1 MSILNYILGIPAVFA
16 QVSSN
21 TASDVGGQTSNE
33 LAKLVAN
40 VFQQIPLWIVA
51 IIVSFVSYFVAI
63 AVRRSIELKLSK
75 EGIEEEHR
83 EIQII
88 AGRSAFF
95 CTLTLG
101 ITIALSIVGI
111 DLKPIVAA
119 GAFGL
124 GFALQDII
132 MNLIAGMMILAA
144 RHFTIGDVITVGAV
158 TGKIVEIQ
166 TRATIIKG
174 FDGTKV
180 IVPNAELFSN
190 VVISKTS
197 NPFRKI
203 SFLMGV
209 GYGSDLKQVMALTLA
224 VVNSIPWVL
233 KKPKSSVIFSAWG
246 DSTIDFKINVWIDSK
261 GGKFVKVKNRVIM
274 DLTNAY
280 DEAGVDIPYP
290 IQTVKL
296 DKGDQAEL
304 DQDAISKKMNQVK
317 GKYKTKS
324 LSKEQA
330 ASLVTTA
337 SAEQAPGGQSWLQS
351 AFKQVGQF
359 NNPAPVMATEEATAG
374 PVPISTVQIST
385 AAPIQ
390 ISTTEAAPVVAQ
402 AAPTATVEAA
412 PAPSTTPSAPVSAN
426 AEGQNWLQQA
436 MQQQAAQQ
444 PVQQN
449 PVPVTSQPAPAETV
463 QPSAPVI
470 APVEQ
475 AATIAATASAP
486 IPSAVE
492 ATPTV
497 STNIPPS
504 IPTNTGGTIAL

>member
-1 MSILNYILGIPAVFA
+1 VNILNYILGIPAAFA

-21 TASDVGGQTSNE
+21 AASDVSGQTGNE

-51 IIVSFVSYFVAI
+51 IIVSVASYLVAI

-88 AGRSAFF
+88 AGRTAFF
-95 CTLTLG
+95 GTLTLG

-203 SFLMGV
+203 SFVMGV
-209 GYGSDLKQVMALTLA
+209 GYGSDLKKVMALTLA

-274 DLTNAY
+274 DLTTAY
-280 DEAGVDIPYP
+280 DEAGVVIPYP
-290 IQTVKL
+290 IQTIL
-296 DKGDQAEL
+296 MDKGDQAEI
-304 DQDAISKKMNQVK
+304 DQDAISKKMNQIK
-317 GKYKTKS
+317 EKYKAKS
-324 LSKEQA
+324 LSREQA
-330 ASLVTTA
+330 AAIVTAA
-337 SAEQAPGGQSWLQS
+337 SVEQAPGGQTWLQN
-351 AFKQVGQF
+351 AFKQVSQL
-359 NNPAPVMATEEATAG
+359 NNPQTMVA
-374 PVPISTVQIST
+374 
-385 AAPIQ
+385 
-390 ISTTEAAPVVAQ
+390 EAAVV
-402 AAPTATVEAA
+402 A
-412 PAPSTTPSAPVSAN
+412 PAPTITIEPIP
-426 AEGQNWLQQA
+426 
-436 MQQQAAQQ
+436 MT
-444 PVQQN
+444 
-449 PVPVTSQPAPAETV
+449 VPVT
-463 QPSAPVI
+463 

-475 AATIAATASAP
+475 VPAALTPATPNVASAEAQMITVPALSTAAEAPVAATPTLPAIPAAEAIMVSTSAP
-486 IPSAVE
+486 IN
-492 ATPTV
+492 PT
-497 STNIPPS
+497 
-504 IPTNTGGTIAL
+504 GTIAL

>member
-1 MSILNYILGIPAVFA
+1 MSILNYILGIPAAIA

-21 TASDVGGQTSNE
+21 AANDVGSQTGNE
-33 LAKLVAN
+33 FGKLLANLL
-40 VFQQIPLWIVA
+40 QQIPLWIVA
-51 IIVSFVSYFVAI
+51 IIVAFGSYLVAI

-83 EIQII
+83 EVQII

-95 CTLTLG
+95 CTLILG

-144 RHFTIGDVITVGAV
+144 RHFTIGDVITVSGI
-158 TGKIVEIQ
+158 TGRIIEIQ

-190 VVISKTS
+190 VVVSKTS

-203 SFLMGV
+203 SFMMGV

-233 KKPKSSVIFSAWG
+233 KKPRSSVIFSAWG

-280 DEAGVDIPYP
+280 TEAGVDIPYP
-290 IQTVKL
+290 IQTIKL
-296 DKGDQAEL
+296 DKGDQAQS
-304 DQDAISKKMNQVK
+304 DQDAISKKMDEIK
-317 GKYKTKS
+317 ARYKAIS
-324 LSKEQA
+324 MSKEQA
-330 ASLVTTA
+330 AAMYSAA
-337 SAEQAPGGQSWLQS
+337 SAELAPGGQTWLQNAFKQAPQFNTQEPVMVTEAAAAGSTPISTETPATSNALPTPTPSVTPSSPLPANAEGQSWLQQ
-351 AFKQVGQF
+351 AMEKQVAQQ
-359 NNPAPVMATEEATAG
+359 NPAPTETTPQFGPLIG
-374 PVPISTVQIST
+374 PVQQAPTLTASTPT
-385 AAPIQ
+385 AA
-390 ISTTEAAPVVAQ
+390 AQ
-402 AAPTATVEAA
+402 PAAPTN
-412 PAPSTTPSAPVSAN
+412 PAGP
-426 AEGQNWLQQA
+426 
-436 MQQQAAQQ
+436 
-444 PVQQN
+444 
-449 PVPVTSQPAPAETV
+449 
-463 QPSAPVI
+463 
-470 APVEQ
+470 
-475 AATIAATASAP
+475 
-486 IPSAVE
+486 
-492 ATPTV
+492 
-497 STNIPPS
+497 
-504 IPTNTGGTIAL
+504 IAL